1 MPCAQKG
8 EHLMPMYSV
17 TAVER
22 DGGFTNEHG
31 EFFSWKLMVK
41 DGDTST
47 ECSINTRSD
56 KPAPTV
62 GQQIDGTLE
71 PGKFRPKL
79 KKNFSGGGG
88 GGGGPRTEDP
98 KKSAEIR
105 RMASQRAGIELLA
118 VEVAAGLRF
127 ENVKASD
134 LLLPRVQWFEDDA
147 RKAGEKA

>member
-1 MPCAQKG
+1 
-8 EHLMPMYSV
+8 MPMYSV

-41 DGDTST
+41 DGETST

-79 KKNFSGGGG
+79 KKNFSAGGGNSG
-88 GGGGPRTEDP
+88 GG
-98 KKSAEIR
+98 S
-105 RMASQRAGIELLA
+105 
-118 VEVAAGLRF
+118 
-127 ENVKASD
+127 KASND
-134 LLLPRVQWFEDDA
+134 YRSPEQIMRSYAQSQALQYWKLKHEGDPAYVISTW
-147 RKAGEKA
+147 GEFQAVVELFYQDVKGAS